1 MAESYSVKATLSATD
16 KGFSSTLKNAIG
28 ATESLAS
35 KIKGGFAFGVLAGV
49 GQQAF
54 SVLTSGVS
62 GLISEID
69 SSNAAWKTF
78 SGNMSMLGK
87 GAKEIDGVKKELQD
101 FAQQTVY
108 SASDMATTYSQLAAV
123 GTKNTTQLVKGFGGL
138 AAAAENPQQAMKT
151 LSQQATQMAA
161 KPKVAWEDFKLMLE
175 QSPAGMAAVAKEMGM
190 STQDMVKAVQDG
202 KIKTED
208 FFDAI
213 SKVGTNESFS
223 KLATEAKTVGQAVD
237 GLKETVGNKL
247 TPAFEVL
254 SQIGIKAVEG
264 ISDKLSGIDG
274 NEIANKLT
282 AGIEMAKPY
291 WDAFKEALSS
301 TWEVLKKLGGF
312 LNEHRKTI
320 AKVLPIVLKLA
331 IAYKAFKFVNAI
343 VPGMQL
349 FTRSLA
355 TIAGKGMGNIAKR
368 LFSTASGQQAV
379 GKSSASSGKQ
389 MLTAAKATL
398 MMGAALL
405 LVSASFALLAY
416 SAIQLANAGG
426 LAIGVMVG
434 MVAAVAL
441 LGVGMAALLKSL
453 APMSAQLMPAATAML
468 ALGAAVVLVAAGFAI
483 MAAASIA
490 LANAG
495 GLAIGVMIG
504 MVAAFALLAVGAAAL
519 APALTAGAVGFI
531 AFGAALA
538 LVGVGAVLAAAAL
551 AIVSAVLP
559 TVCEYG
565 AQGALSIAALGAGMI
580 AFAAGALAAG
590 AACIVLGAGITV
602 VAVGLALVG
611 AAVLLT
617 ATGTLVLAAGM
628 AALAAGSVV
637 LAAGLMVTSAALL
650 AITAT
655 LPLTAAGALLV
666 VASFTALLAISVAL
680 SAMLVV
686 LTATFVA
693 MGVGA
698 AAGGVAI
705 AAFGVA
711 AAAACVGVAALA
723 VALKS
728 TKSSLSSM
736 ASSAKSTQSSLKSM
750 VSSVKIVES
759 GLNALGSKAKSAMN
773 SLISAFSNAASK
785 AQSSGKQAGDGFANG
800 MKSGLNKAVSST
812 RTATNQIG
820 STLNSAAS
828 RAKSAGNNLGNG
840 FTAGVRS
847 GMSKASAAASAGV
860 SAVTSRLR
868 TGYGA
873 AYSAGAYIG
882 MGFAAGMRS
891 QLASIRSAA
900 AQMAAA
906 ADAAIRAKAKINS
919 PSKVSTELGEYFGA
933 GFTNGINSMIMDAQR
948 ASEKLVSIPNLP
960 KLQRHV
966 FSGQLAED
974 YEYTR
979 NAKYTIIVPVEMD
992 GREVARVTAPYTED
1006 ELNRRKTRNNRKKG
1020 CLA

>member
-54 SVLTSGVS
+54 SMLTSGVS

-78 SGNMSMLGK
+78 SGNMAMLGK
-87 GAKEIDGVKKELQD
+87 GAKEIGGVKKELQD

-223 KLATEAKTVGQAVD
+223 KLATEAKTVGQSVD
-237 GLKETVGNKL
+237 GLKETIGNKL

-291 WDAFKEALSS
+291 WEAFKEALSS
-301 TWEVLKKLGGF
+301 TWEALKKLGSF
-312 LNEHRKTI
+312 LNEHRETI

-331 IAYKAFKFVNAI
+331 IAYKAFKFVSAI

-349 FTRSLA
+349 FTKTLA
-355 TIAGKGMGNIAKR
+355 QVAGKGMGNIAKR
-368 LFSTASGQQAV
+368 LFSTAAGQQAV
-379 GKSSASSGKQ
+379 GEASATSGTQ

-398 MMGAALL
+398 IMGAALL

-434 MVAAVAL
+434 MVSAVAL

-453 APMSAQLMPAATAML
+453 APMSAQLMPVATAML
-468 ALGAAVVLVAAGFAI
+468 ALGAAVLLVGAGFAL
-483 MAAASIA
+483 MAYASIQ

-504 MVAAFALLAVGAAAL
+504 MVAAVALLAVGAAAL

-531 AFGAALA
+531 AFGAALV

-565 AQGALSIAALGAGMI
+565 AQGAVAIAALGAGMI

-602 VAVGLALVG
+602 VA
-611 AAVLLT
+611 
-617 ATGTLVLAAGM
+617 
-628 AALAAGSVV
+628 AGS
-637 LAAGLMVTSAALL
+637 
-650 AITAT
+650 
-655 LPLTAAGALLV
+655 
-666 VASFTALLAISVAL
+666 
-680 SAMLVV
+680 
-686 LTATFVA
+686 
-693 MGVGA
+693 
-698 AAGGVAI
+698 VAI
-705 AAFGVA
+705 AAFGVS

-773 SLISAFSNAASK
+773 SLISAFSSAASK

-840 FTAGVRS
+840 FSTGVRS
-847 GMSKASAAASAGV
+847 GMSKATAAASTGV
-860 SAVTSRLR
+860 STVISRLR

-933 GFTNGINSMIMDAQR
+933 GFTNGINSMIMGAKR

-960 KLQRHV
+960 KLQHHA

-992 GREVARVTAPYTED
+992 GREVARVTAPYTEY

>member
-87 GAKEIDGVKKELQD
+87 GANEIDGVKKELQD

-208 FFDAI
+208 FFDSI

-237 GLKETVGNKL
+237 GLKETIGNKL

-291 WDAFKEALSS
+291 WEAFKEALSS
-301 TWEVLKKLGGF
+301 TWEALKKLGGF
-312 LNEHRKTI
+312 LNEHRETI

-331 IAYKAFKFVNAI
+331 IAYKAFKFVSSI

-349 FTRSLA
+349 FTKTLA
-355 TIAGKGMGNIAKR
+355 QVAGKGMGNIAKR
-368 LFSTASGQQAV
+368 LFSTAAGQQAV
-379 GKSSASSGKQ
+379 GKSSAASGKQ

-426 LAIGVMVG
+426 LAIGVMIG
-434 MVAAVAL
+434 MVAAV
-441 LGVGMAALLKSL
+441 
-453 APMSAQLMPAATAML
+453 
-468 ALGAAVVLVAAGFAI
+468 
-483 MAAASIA
+483 
-490 LANAG
+490 
-495 GLAIGVMIG
+495 
-504 MVAAFALLAVGAAAL
+504 ALLAVGAAAL

-565 AQGALSIAALGAGMI
+565 AQGAVAIAALGAGMI

-617 ATGTLVLAAGM
+617 AAGTLVLAAGM
-628 AALAAGSVV
+628 AALAAGTLV

-655 LPLTAAGALLV
+655 LPLAAAGALLV

-812 RTATNQIG
+812 RTATNQIS
-820 STLNSAAS
+820 STLNSTVS
-828 RAKSAGNNLGNG
+828 KAKSAGNNLGNN
-840 FTAGVRS
+840 FTSGVKS
-847 GMSKASAAASAGV
+847 GMSRATAAASAGV
-860 SAVTSRLR
+860 SAVSSRLR
-868 TGYGA
+868 SGYSA

-882 MGFAAGMRS
+882 AGFAAGMRS
-891 QLASIRSAA
+891 QLASIRAA
-900 AQMAAA
+900 AAAMAAA
-906 ADAAIRAKAKINS
+906 ADAAIRAKAKISS
-919 PSKVSTELGEYFGA
+919 PSKVSTRLGEYFGV

-960 KLQRHV
+960 KLQRHA

-992 GREVARVTAPYTED
+992 GREVARVTAPYTEE
-1006 ELNRRKTRNNRKKG
+1006 ELNKRQIRSNRKKG
-1020 CLA
+1020 RA